1 VRRESA
7 ARLLPAQ
14 PAEPV
19 IPAFSLPAISLI
31 TIAPALFVLIWS
43 TGWIVAKYAAPYA
56 DPLTFLA
63 VRYACAASL
72 MALIAWMARAE
83 WPRERAAYLHGL
95 MSGILLHAIYLGG
108 VWWAVKH
115 GLPAGISALIA
126 AIQPLM
132 TAGLA
137 ARLAGE
143 RVRPVHLAGIALGF
157 GGVLGV
163 IAPKLTGVGA
173 GQLEGLA
180 APVIVNIIAMI
191 AVTLGTFYQKR
202 FIATGDLRVVSGL
215 QYIGAFAAT
224 LPLALLLEPL
234 RFENR
239 IETWLALAWSVIPL
253 SLGAIGLMLMMIRRG
268 AVSKVAALI
277 YLIPPT
283 AAIEAYFMFGETLTL
298 SQIAAMTIAAFGVY
312 LATRP

>member
-1 VRRESA
+1 M
-7 ARLLPAQ
+7 
-14 PAEPV
+14 
-19 IPAFSLPAISLI
+19 PAITLI
-31 TIAPALFVLIWS
+31 ALAPALFVLIWS
-43 TGWIVAKYAAPYA
+43 TGWIVARYAAPFA

-63 VRYACAASL
+63 IRYACAGAL
-72 MALIAWMARAE
+72 MALIASAARAE
-83 WPRERAAYLHGL
+83 WPRARAAYLHGL
-95 MSGILLHAIYLGG
+95 VSGVLLHALYLGG
-108 VWWAVKH
+108 VWWAVKQ
-115 GLPAGISALIA
+115 GLPAGVSALIA
-126 AIQPLM
+126 ALQPLM

-143 RVRPVHLAGIALGF
+143 RIRPVHLAGIALGF

-163 IAPKLTGVGA
+163 IAPKLAGIGA
-173 GQLEGLA
+173 GEIEGLA
-180 APVIVNIIAMI
+180 GPVIVNVVAMI
-191 AVTLGTFYQKR
+191 AVTFGTFYQKR
-202 FIATGDLRVVSGL
+202 FIATGDLRVVSTL
-215 QYIGAFAAT
+215 QYVGAFAAT

-234 RFENR
+234 RFDNR

-283 AAIEAYFMFGETLTL
+283 AAIEAYFMFGETLSL
-298 SQIAAMTIAAFGVY
+298 PQIAAMTIAAFGVY